1 MSGYTAAAVAKAGG
15 SIQLQRGGQAANSS
29 RQDQHA
35 SADQQQTSLGQLS
48 AKDGVSAIHAFISF
62 LLSLTNAD
70 ADGRVIIEAAA
81 LTPTTTSSTSSQ
93 TAAAA
98 GASHTPSTAGAAA
111 GSGSRVDSAARGGQL
126 RYVLLNAARHF
137 GSLLASARSV
147 LLVSGTL
154 APVEGLA
161 AQLFPDTGPARV
173 CHFECGHVVPP
184 QQLLTVSIGRGPS
197 GRALQL
203 KHEARGDAGMM
214 TELGLLLF
222 NLAGV
227 VPEGLVVFVPSFSY
241 LEQLTQHWKA
251 AGIWDRL
258 AQRKQVFRWGCC
270 LGLAPFNDQWHTCF
284 GALCRS
290 HARPCTAA
298 RAARVYVQTDGRWY
312 TSY

>member
-93 TAAAA
+93 AAAAAA
-98 GASHTPSTAGAAA
+98 GAAHTPSTA
-111 GSGSRVDSAARGGQL
+111 AARGGQL

-161 AQLFPDTGPARV
+161 AQLFPDAGPARV
-173 CHFECGHVVPP
+173 RHFECGHVVPP

-203 KHEARGDAGMM
+203 KHETRGDAGIM
-214 TELGLLLF
+214 TELGQLLF

-251 AGIWDRL
+251 AGVWDTL
-258 AQRKQVFRWGCC
+258 AQRKQVFRWACC
-270 LGLAPFNDQWHTCF
+270 LGLAPFLLPAAHVLWRTVWKSCPASHCSQGSTCVC
-284 GALCRS
+284 AN
-290 HARPCTAA
+290 
-298 RAARVYVQTDGRWY
+298 
-312 TSY
+312 